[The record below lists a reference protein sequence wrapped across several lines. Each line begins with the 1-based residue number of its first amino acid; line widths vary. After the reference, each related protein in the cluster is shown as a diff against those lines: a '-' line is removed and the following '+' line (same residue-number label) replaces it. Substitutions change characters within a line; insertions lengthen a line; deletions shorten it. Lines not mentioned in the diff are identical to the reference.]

1 MLKRKFILPVSIF
14 AGVLHLFVW
23 WNFAGIWTATGTSI
37 IYAILVYWSYR
48 YLERKRTRVTRKT
61 ASETEK
67 SQPHMWRF

>member
-23 WNFAGIWTATGTSI
+23 WNFAGIWTAAGTSI

-48 YLERKRTRVTRKT
+48 YLERKRKLLPKQKRKPIR
-61 ASETEK
+61 EPE
-67 SQPHMWRF
+67 